1 MVENEIQYL
10 SWKEFQQMTPSI
22 LALEIT
28 RLAGILEKQ
37 GLAIE
42 QRNALVRA
50 RFELRRFVECVA
62 RARPKEVS
70 GCSRHLA
77 SAILATALVH
87 GEMDSAELSYVMDRL
102 NYVQE
107 RMAYIY

>member
-28 RLAGILEKQ
+28 RLAGILEKPD
-37 GLAIE
+37 LAIE
-42 QRNALVRA
+42 HRNTLVKA
-50 RFELRRFVECVA
+50 RFELRRFVDCVA
-62 RARPKEVS
+62 GARRKEVS
-70 GCSRHLA
+70 ACARHLA
-77 SAILATALVH
+77 SAILAAALVH
-87 GEMDSAELSYVMDRL
+87 GERDSAELSYVVDRL
-102 NYVQE
+102 AYVQE